1 MLMTSTKIKQIRTKA
16 GLTQAGLARV
26 IGLSGDNAK
35 DTVRSWEDGRRTP
48 SGVVSRVLEMIDI
61 GEWPARFFP

>member
-1 MLMTSTKIKQIRTKA
+1 MTPTQIKQIRDKS

-35 DTVRSWEDGRRTP
+35 DTVRSWEDGRRNP
-48 SGVVSRVLEMIDI
+48 SGVVIRVLEMIDN
-61 GEWPARFFP
+61 GEWPLRYYIS

>member
-1 MLMTSTKIKQIRTKA
+1 MTPNQIKQIRAKA

-35 DTVRSWEDGRRTP
+35 DTVRSWEDGRRNP
-48 SGVVSRVLEMIDI
+48 SGVVIRVLEMIDS
-61 GEWPARFFP
+61 GEWPERYYIS